1 MNYKS
6 PELLYK
12 HWLKQSEED
21 IKSVEI
27 LLQGGRYTWS
37 AFICQQAIEKC
48 LKSVYVKSKRQVP
61 P

>member
-27 LLQGGRYTWS
+27 LLQGGEIYLVSIYMSTGNRKM
-37 AFICQQAIEKC
+37 FEICICK
-48 LKSVYVKSKRQVP
+48 K
-61 P
+61 